1 MIANQVGR
9 RYAEAIY
16 EIAVSSD
23 KVKEIYE
30 ALNQMMELYKND
42 NEFKTFITHPL
53 IELDEKKRVLKEMF
67 KNSDET
73 IENIIFYI
81 LDKKRRF
88 SMLQSAYI
96 SIISGASLWGLIA
109 LFFKFLTACGF
120 SPLQIVALRVLF
132 AAVLMTAVI
141 FKIDPKLLKIRWR
154 DSWLFIGTGIFSLVF
169 FNYCY
174 FRSIESSSIS
184 IAVLLLYTAPVFVML
199 LSIFLFR
206 EKFTRCKMLAL
217 LSTFC
222 GCTFITGI
230 FSSKMTLTLE
240 AFGFGL
246 ASGIG
251 YALYS
256 IFSKLALRRYN
267 TLTITAYTFYFAAIA
282 ALPMA
287 EPLQL
292 FTLLADLRALIGA
305 IAIAL
310 ICTVAPYLLYT
321 RGLQDVDAG
330 QASILATLEPL
341 VAAAIGIFIFG
352 ESLTT
357 AKILGMILILSSIFI
372 LNTAKNNVK

>member
-1 MIANQVGR
+1 
-9 RYAEAIY
+9 
-16 EIAVSSD
+16 
-23 KVKEIYE
+23 
-30 ALNQMMELYKND
+30 
-42 NEFKTFITHPL
+42 
-53 IELDEKKRVLKEMF
+53 
-67 KNSDET
+67 
-73 IENIIFYI
+73 
-81 LDKKRRF
+81 
-88 SMLQSAYI
+88 MLQSAYI

-199 LSIFLFR
+199 LSIFLFH

-251 YALYS
+251 YTLYS

-321 RGLQDVDAG
+321 HGLQDVDAG

-372 LNTAKNNVK
+372 LNTAKNNVR

>member
-1 MIANQVGR
+1 
-9 RYAEAIY
+9 
-16 EIAVSSD
+16 
-23 KVKEIYE
+23 
-30 ALNQMMELYKND
+30 
-42 NEFKTFITHPL
+42 
-53 IELDEKKRVLKEMF
+53 
-67 KNSDET
+67 
-73 IENIIFYI
+73 
-81 LDKKRRF
+81 
-88 SMLQSAYI
+88 
-96 SIISGASLWGLIA
+96 
-109 LFFKFLTACGF
+109 
-120 SPLQIVALRVLF
+120 
-132 AAVLMTAVI
+132 
-141 FKIDPKLLKIRWR
+141 
-154 DSWLFIGTGIFSLVF
+154 
-169 FNYCY
+169 
-174 FRSIESSSIS
+174 
-184 IAVLLLYTAPVFVML
+184 
-199 LSIFLFR
+199 
-206 EKFTRCKMLAL
+206 MLAL

-240 AFGFGL
+240 AFAFGL

-287 EPLQL
+287 EPLEL
-292 FTLLADLRALIGA
+292 LTLLADLRALIGA

>member
-1 MIANQVGR
+1 
-9 RYAEAIY
+9 
-16 EIAVSSD
+16 
-23 KVKEIYE
+23 
-30 ALNQMMELYKND
+30 
-42 NEFKTFITHPL
+42 
-53 IELDEKKRVLKEMF
+53 
-67 KNSDET
+67 
-73 IENIIFYI
+73 
-81 LDKKRRF
+81 
-88 SMLQSAYI
+88 
-96 SIISGASLWGLIA
+96 
-109 LFFKFLTACGF
+109 
-120 SPLQIVALRVLF
+120 
-132 AAVLMTAVI
+132 
-141 FKIDPKLLKIRWR
+141 
-154 DSWLFIGTGIFSLVF
+154 
-169 FNYCY
+169 
-174 FRSIESSSIS
+174 
-184 IAVLLLYTAPVFVML
+184 ML

-321 RGLQDVDAG
+321 RGLQYVDAG

-352 ESLTT
+352 ESLTI

>member
-1 MIANQVGR
+1 
-9 RYAEAIY
+9 
-16 EIAVSSD
+16 
-23 KVKEIYE
+23 
-30 ALNQMMELYKND
+30 
-42 NEFKTFITHPL
+42 
-53 IELDEKKRVLKEMF
+53 
-67 KNSDET
+67 
-73 IENIIFYI
+73 
-81 LDKKRRF
+81 
-88 SMLQSAYI
+88 MLQSAYI

-141 FKIDPKLLKIRWR
+141 FKIDPKLLKICWR

-222 GCTFITGI
+222 GCTFI
-230 FSSKMTLTLE
+230 TLE

>member
-1 MIANQVGR
+1 
-9 RYAEAIY
+9 
-16 EIAVSSD
+16 
-23 KVKEIYE
+23 
-30 ALNQMMELYKND
+30 
-42 NEFKTFITHPL
+42 
-53 IELDEKKRVLKEMF
+53 
-67 KNSDET
+67 
-73 IENIIFYI
+73 
-81 LDKKRRF
+81 
-88 SMLQSAYI
+88 MLQSAYI

-154 DSWLFIGTGIFSLVF
+154 DSWLFIGTGIYSLVF

>member
-1 MIANQVGR
+1 
-9 RYAEAIY
+9 
-16 EIAVSSD
+16 
-23 KVKEIYE
+23 
-30 ALNQMMELYKND
+30 
-42 NEFKTFITHPL
+42 
-53 IELDEKKRVLKEMF
+53 
-67 KNSDET
+67 
-73 IENIIFYI
+73 
-81 LDKKRRF
+81 
-88 SMLQSAYI
+88 MLQSAYI

-141 FKIDPKLLKIRWR
+141 FKIDPTLLKIRWR

-199 LSIFLFR
+199 LSIFLFH

-240 AFGFGL
+240 AFAFGL

-292 FTLLADLRALIGA
+292 FTLLADLRTLIGA
-305 IAIAL
+305 IAIAIAL
-310 ICTVAPYLLYT
+310 TCTVAPYLLYT

>member
-1 MIANQVGR
+1 
-9 RYAEAIY
+9 
-16 EIAVSSD
+16 
-23 KVKEIYE
+23 
-30 ALNQMMELYKND
+30 
-42 NEFKTFITHPL
+42 
-53 IELDEKKRVLKEMF
+53 
-67 KNSDET
+67 
-73 IENIIFYI
+73 
-81 LDKKRRF
+81 
-88 SMLQSAYI
+88 MLQSAYI

-287 EPLQL
+287 ERTITAFHLACR
-292 FTLLADLRALIGA
+292 FTCSYRCHCHSLDLYCGPISALHSRSSG
-305 IAIAL
+305 
-310 ICTVAPYLLYT
+310 C
-321 RGLQDVDAG
+321 RCR
-330 QASILATLEPL
+330 S
-341 VAAAIGIFIFG
+341 GIYSCYFR
-352 ESLTT
+352 TT
-357 AKILGMILILSSIFI
+357 GRSRYWHFYFWRISD
-372 LNTAKNNVK
+372 NC

>member
-1 MIANQVGR
+1 
-9 RYAEAIY
+9 
-16 EIAVSSD
+16 
-23 KVKEIYE
+23 
-30 ALNQMMELYKND
+30 
-42 NEFKTFITHPL
+42 
-53 IELDEKKRVLKEMF
+53 
-67 KNSDET
+67 
-73 IENIIFYI
+73 
-81 LDKKRRF
+81 
-88 SMLQSAYI
+88 
-96 SIISGASLWGLIA
+96 
-109 LFFKFLTACGF
+109 
-120 SPLQIVALRVLF
+120 
-132 AAVLMTAVI
+132 
-141 FKIDPKLLKIRWR
+141 
-154 DSWLFIGTGIFSLVF
+154 
-169 FNYCY
+169 
-174 FRSIESSSIS
+174 
-184 IAVLLLYTAPVFVML
+184 ML

-240 AFGFGL
+240 A
-246 ASGIG
+246 
-251 YALYS
+251 
-256 IFSKLALRRYN
+256 
-267 TLTITAYTFYFAAIA
+267 FAAIA

-372 LNTAKNNVK
+372 LNTAKNNLK

>member
-1 MIANQVGR
+1 MG
-9 RYAEAIY
+9 
-16 EIAVSSD
+16 
-23 KVKEIYE
+23 
-30 ALNQMMELYKND
+30 
-42 NEFKTFITHPL
+42 
-53 IELDEKKRVLKEMF
+53 
-67 KNSDET
+67 
-73 IENIIFYI
+73 
-81 LDKKRRF
+81 
-88 SMLQSAYI
+88 AYR
-96 SIISGASLWGLIA
+96 S
-109 LFFKFLTACGF
+109 FFKFLTACGF

-154 DSWLFIGTGIFSLVF
+154 DSWLLSEQEFSAWSFSTTVISALSKAVQSLLQ
-169 FNYCY
+169 YCFY
-174 FRSIESSSIS
+174 IQHRFCNAAFYI
-184 IAVLLLYTAPVFVML
+184 
-199 LSIFLFR
+199 LFR

>member
-42 NEFKTFITHPL
+42 NEFQTFIHHPL

>member
-1 MIANQVGR
+1 
-9 RYAEAIY
+9 
-16 EIAVSSD
+16 
-23 KVKEIYE
+23 
-30 ALNQMMELYKND
+30 
-42 NEFKTFITHPL
+42 
-53 IELDEKKRVLKEMF
+53 
-67 KNSDET
+67 
-73 IENIIFYI
+73 
-81 LDKKRRF
+81 
-88 SMLQSAYI
+88 MLQSAYI

-184 IAVLLLYTAPVFVML
+184 IAVL

-357 AKILGMILILSSIFI
+357 AKLLGMILILSSIFI

>member
-1 MIANQVGR
+1 
-9 RYAEAIY
+9 
-16 EIAVSSD
+16 
-23 KVKEIYE
+23 
-30 ALNQMMELYKND
+30 
-42 NEFKTFITHPL
+42 
-53 IELDEKKRVLKEMF
+53 
-67 KNSDET
+67 
-73 IENIIFYI
+73 
-81 LDKKRRF
+81 
-88 SMLQSAYI
+88 
-96 SIISGASLWGLIA
+96 
-109 LFFKFLTACGF
+109 
-120 SPLQIVALRVLF
+120 
-132 AAVLMTAVI
+132 MTAG
-141 FKIDPKLLKIRWR
+141 FL
-154 DSWLFIGTGIFSLVF
+154 SEQEFSAWSFSTTV
-169 FNYCY
+169 
-174 FRSIESSSIS
+174 SSIS

-240 AFGFGL
+240 AFAFGL
-246 ASGIG
+246 ASGTG

>member
-1 MIANQVGR
+1 MTAGFLSEQEFSAWSFSTTVISALSK
-9 RYAEAIY
+9 
-16 EIAVSSD
+16 AVQSLLQYCFYIQLEKTGVSYFD
-23 KVKEIYE
+23 YYLLH
-30 ALNQMMELYKND
+30 ALNG
-42 NEFKTFITHPL
+42 
-53 IELDEKKRVLKEMF
+53 
-67 KNSDET
+67 
-73 IENIIFYI
+73 
-81 LDKKRRF
+81 
-88 SMLQSAYI
+88 AY
-96 SIISGASLWGLIA
+96 
-109 LFFKFLTACGF
+109 
-120 SPLQIVALRVLF
+120 
-132 AAVLMTAVI
+132 
-141 FKIDPKLLKIRWR
+141 
-154 DSWLFIGTGIFSLVF
+154 
-169 FNYCY
+169 Y
-174 FRSIESSSIS
+174 
-184 IAVLLLYTAPVFVML
+184 
-199 LSIFLFR
+199 

>member
-1 MIANQVGR
+1 MPFYN
-9 RYAEAIY
+9 
-16 EIAVSSD
+16 
-23 KVKEIYE
+23 
-30 ALNQMMELYKND
+30 
-42 NEFKTFITHPL
+42 
-53 IELDEKKRVLKEMF
+53 KKHG
-67 KNSDET
+67 
-73 IENIIFYI
+73 IFYTVPCFYFYQLYAKLLNI
-81 LDKKRRF
+81 LDKKEGLACYKALIYR
-88 SMLQSAYI
+88 SSPVPAY
-96 SIISGASLWGLIA
+96 GALSS

-141 FKIDPKLLKIRWR
+141 FKIDPKLLKICWR

-246 ASGIG
+246 ALVSVM
-251 YALYS
+251 
-256 IFSKLALRRYN
+256 
-267 TLTITAYTFYFAAIA
+267 
-282 ALPMA
+282 P
-287 EPLQL
+287 
-292 FTLLADLRALIGA
+292 
-305 IAIAL
+305 
-310 ICTVAPYLLYT
+310 CTVF
-321 RGLQDVDAG
+321 
-330 QASILATLEPL
+330 L
-341 VAAAIGIFIFG
+341 V
-352 ESLTT
+352 
-357 AKILGMILILSSIFI
+357 
-372 LNTAKNNVK
+372 NWH

>member
-1 MIANQVGR
+1 
-9 RYAEAIY
+9 
-16 EIAVSSD
+16 
-23 KVKEIYE
+23 
-30 ALNQMMELYKND
+30 
-42 NEFKTFITHPL
+42 
-53 IELDEKKRVLKEMF
+53 
-67 KNSDET
+67 
-73 IENIIFYI
+73 
-81 LDKKRRF
+81 
-88 SMLQSAYI
+88 MLQSAYI

-256 IFSKLALRRYN
+256 SV
-267 TLTITAYTFYFAAIA
+267 TTH
-282 ALPMA
+282 
-287 EPLQL
+287 LQL
-292 FTLLADLRALIGA
+292 
-305 IAIAL
+305 
-310 ICTVAPYLLYT
+310 
-321 RGLQDVDAG
+321 
-330 QASILATLEPL
+330 PL
-341 VAAAIGIFIFG
+341 
-352 ESLTT
+352 TH
-357 AKILGMILILSSIFI
+357 FI
-372 LNTAKNNVK
+372 LRPSPHYLWLNHYSFSPCLQICVLLSVPLP

>member
-1 MIANQVGR
+1 
-9 RYAEAIY
+9 
-16 EIAVSSD
+16 
-23 KVKEIYE
+23 
-30 ALNQMMELYKND
+30 
-42 NEFKTFITHPL
+42 
-53 IELDEKKRVLKEMF
+53 
-67 KNSDET
+67 
-73 IENIIFYI
+73 
-81 LDKKRRF
+81 
-88 SMLQSAYI
+88 MLQSAYI

-240 AFGFGL
+240 AFGFG
-246 ASGIG
+246 

>member
-1 MIANQVGR
+1 
-9 RYAEAIY
+9 
-16 EIAVSSD
+16 
-23 KVKEIYE
+23 
-30 ALNQMMELYKND
+30 
-42 NEFKTFITHPL
+42 
-53 IELDEKKRVLKEMF
+53 
-67 KNSDET
+67 
-73 IENIIFYI
+73 
-81 LDKKRRF
+81 
-88 SMLQSAYI
+88 MLQSTYI

-240 AFGFGL
+240 AFAFGL

-282 ALPMA
+282 SLPMA

>member
-1 MIANQVGR
+1 MCGMGKRGKCNMKKLGFGCMRLPMMGGADGEVDKREFCRMVDTFLAEGFCYFDTAHGYLNGKSETALR
-9 RYAEAIY
+9 ECLTARYPRESYILTDKLTSFFF
-16 EIAVSSD
+16 EKEDDILPLFEQQLEKTGVSYFD
-23 KVKEIYE
+23 YYLLH
-30 ALNQMMELYKND
+30 ALNG
-42 NEFKTFITHPL
+42 
-53 IELDEKKRVLKEMF
+53 
-67 KNSDET
+67 
-73 IENIIFYI
+73 
-81 LDKKRRF
+81 
-88 SMLQSAYI
+88 AY
-96 SIISGASLWGLIA
+96 
-109 LFFKFLTACGF
+109 
-120 SPLQIVALRVLF
+120 
-132 AAVLMTAVI
+132 
-141 FKIDPKLLKIRWR
+141 
-154 DSWLFIGTGIFSLVF
+154 
-169 FNYCY
+169 Y
-174 FRSIESSSIS
+174 
-184 IAVLLLYTAPVFVML
+184 
-199 LSIFLFR
+199 

>member
-1 MIANQVGR
+1 
-9 RYAEAIY
+9 
-16 EIAVSSD
+16 
-23 KVKEIYE
+23 
-30 ALNQMMELYKND
+30 
-42 NEFKTFITHPL
+42 
-53 IELDEKKRVLKEMF
+53 
-67 KNSDET
+67 
-73 IENIIFYI
+73 
-81 LDKKRRF
+81 
-88 SMLQSAYI
+88 MLQSAYI

-199 LSIFLFR
+199 LSI
-206 EKFTRCKMLAL
+206 
-217 LSTFC
+217 
-222 GCTFITGI
+222 
-230 FSSKMTLTLE
+230 LTLE

-372 LNTAKNNVK
+372 LNTAKNNVR